1 VILASVES
9 TIGAAAPP
17 RGGSAEPGGTPPPDV
32 PLLLDWDQ
40 PVPTPE
46 AVEDREDGAG
56 RSDGEALPKELQ
68 ALLEDGDEVEPV
80 VVADEAD
87 ARHDQAMADDVA
99 EAEFYL
105 SQGMTEEARAVH
117 RRMQL
122 RDAQDPAVIALAEQI
137 EQASTSARPAET
149 EPVAVLEPAPLEA
162 PLDADVTIP
171 SLEEAAAQEVSAE
184 FTVADP
190 TPELTPAGFVDLGA
204 ELAHELDASDQAAST
219 DTGGPLVDGLIKE
232 LQKGV
237 REQLDEKD
245 YETHYNLGIAYKEME
260 LYDEAIQEFR
270 LTAREPKRALECADL
285 VGLCFLAKGQPEQ
298 AVQDLQAGLAI
309 AGHPPEAYHSLR
321 YDLGSA
327 FEAQGDLA
335 RALEQFEILQVEG
348 ARFLDVQTRV
358 QTLRTQ
364 LARTSTPPA
373 SEEKPRRKKKISFI

>member
-1 VILASVES
+1 
-9 TIGAAAPP
+9 
-17 RGGSAEPGGTPPPDV
+17 
-32 PLLLDWDQ
+32 
-40 PVPTPE
+40 
-46 AVEDREDGAG
+46 
-56 RSDGEALPKELQ
+56 
-68 ALLEDGDEVEPV
+68 
-80 VVADEAD
+80 
-87 ARHDQAMADDVA
+87 MADDVA

-122 RDAQDPAVIALAEQI
+122 RDPQDPAVNALAEEI
-137 EQASTSARPAET
+137 EHASTSARPAET
-149 EPVAVLEPAPLEA
+149 EPVAVLKPEPLEA
-162 PLDADVTIP
+162 PLDADVTT
-171 SLEEAAAQEVSAE
+171 SSSEEAAPQEVAAE

-204 ELAHELDASDQAAST
+204 ELAHELDTGDQAASP

-270 LTAREPKRALECADL
+270 LTAREPKRSLECADL

-309 AGHPPEAYHSLR
+309 AGHPPEAYHNLR

-348 ARFLDVQTRV
+348 ARFLDVQTRL